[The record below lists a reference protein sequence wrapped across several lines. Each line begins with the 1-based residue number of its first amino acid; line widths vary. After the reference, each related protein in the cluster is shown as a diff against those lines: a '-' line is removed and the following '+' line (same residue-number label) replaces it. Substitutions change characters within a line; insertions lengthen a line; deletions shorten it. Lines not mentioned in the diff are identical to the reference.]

1 MTDTAPSGIAILEGF
16 EALEPEARRLAES
29 QARPVSASAGQ
40 VLFRAGG
47 PCQAYLVVEEGVVR
61 VQKTAASGREIVLYR
76 VEAGQTCVLTTACL
90 LGRRDYDAEGIAETD
105 IRALALPVP
114 AFESL
119 MAGSAAFR
127 RFVFQSYASRVSDLL
142 LLIEE
147 VAFGRIDARL
157 AQCLLARQDGAGRIA
172 ATHQELAVELG
183 TAREVVSRQL
193 KEFERQGWV
202 RLARGRLDLVQPR
215 ALAGLAE
222 SKDSAR

>member
-1 MTDTAPSGIAILEGF
+1 MTDPVPSWIESIEGLS
-16 EALEPEARRLAES
+16 ALEPEARRQAEA
-29 QARPVSASAGQ
+29 QARPIRAPAGQ

-47 PCQAYLVVEEGVVR
+47 PCQAYLVVQDGVVR

-105 IRALALPVP
+105 LRAIALPVP
-114 AFESL
+114 AFDAL

-147 VAFGRIDARL
+147 VAFGRIDVRL
-157 AQCLLARQDGAGRIA
+157 AQCLLARRDDGGRVA

-202 RLARGRLDLVQPR
+202 RLARGRLDLVKPQ

-222 SKDSAR
+222 SRDASR